1 MVDSKLS
8 EHKFIEL
15 CSIYNGLYGLVIS
28 LAENNSGKEIG
39 RKQTTKETI
48 QADGRVINQEALN
61 DRLAGFMLNQQDLM
75 WKQSIL
81 IANLELIILFIF
93 YKQQQKSINQIKTK
107 IYFSL
112 NLQAQQ
118 SQH

>member
-1 MVDSKLS
+1 
-8 EHKFIEL
+8 
-15 CSIYNGLYGLVIS
+15 
-28 LAENNSGKEIG
+28 LAENDSGKDIG

-48 QADGRVINQEALN
+48 QADSHVINQEALN
-61 DRLAGFMLNQQDLM
+61 DRLAGFILNQQDLL

-81 IANLELIILFIF
+81 IEFIYLFI
-93 YKQQQKSINQIKTK
+93 YKIQQKSINQSKTK

-118 SQH
+118 SQR